1 MLLSYYI
8 LLEGM
13 TDLIRKTR
21 LQRVFA
27 AIGCLLILVSLAIPV
42 SAAEGTISCTYVP
55 ITGDGFVADT
65 MNGVEAR
72 YNLYGP
78 TLYCVE
84 LVVRYYAE
92 VYGLEIRCADGGPT
106 VLNNDDLYFEETTN
120 PQPGDV
126 MYGSAAARGKSYN
139 HWALV
144 KSNNGSSLTLF
155 EQNWRWNGQAGIN
168 REIEYPTTYYKIY
181 TLKSRSGAE
190 IQPVSGSVA
199 VASTWAES
207 YIDRAAEAGIA
218 SLETDYQANVT
229 REDFCQMALNVLR
242 NYGVEPMEDGTACEE
257 AAELGLVS
265 NLNGEDALT
274 RQEAAVITYRVAK
287 RIGGSSETDLSALE
301 SYNDADT
308 IADWAKEAVAQLTAC
323 GLMSGSEGSFNPTG
337 TMTNEQAVALMVRV
351 DENPNPTVT
360 YRSSGAAAKNAGTA
374 AENLVSLGAGDMMIS
389 RMLLGLWFPE

>member
-1 MLLSYYI
+1 M
-8 LLEGM
+8 
-13 TDLIRKTR
+13 IRKTR

-27 AIGCLLILVSLAIPV
+27 VLGCLLILASLAVPV

-84 LVVRYYAE
+84 LVVRYYQE
-92 VYGLEIRCADGGPT
+92 VYGLSIRCDDGGPQ
-106 VLNNDDLYFEETTN
+106 VLNNDDYYFALTDD

-126 MYGSAAARGKSYN
+126 MYGSAAARGKGYN

-168 REIEYPTTYYKIY
+168 REIEYPTTCYQIY

-190 IQPVSGSVA
+190 VQPVSGSVA
-199 VASTWAES
+199 VVSAWAES

-218 SLETDYQANVT
+218 TLETDYQADVT
-229 REDFCQMALNVLR
+229 REAFCQMALNVLS

-257 AAELGLVS
+257 AADLGLVS
-265 NLNGEDALT
+265 NLDGSAALT
-274 RQEAAVITYRVAK
+274 RQEAAVITSRLAE
-287 RIGGSSETDLSALE
+287 RIGHISEADPEVLTA
-301 SYNDADT
+301 YADADD

-323 GLMSGSEGSFNPTG
+323 GLMSGSEGNFDPTG

-351 DENPNPTVT
+351 DENPNPSVT
-360 YRSSGAAAKNAGTA
+360 YQSRADDGEAGSAAERVVALGAA
-374 AENLVSLGAGDMMIS
+374 DMMLS
-389 RMLLGLWFPE
+389 RILLSWVW

>member
-1 MLLSYYI
+1 
-8 LLEGM
+8 M

-27 AIGCLLILVSLAIPV
+27 VLGCLLILASLAVPV

-84 LVVRYYAE
+84 LVVRYYQE
-92 VYGLEIRCADGGPT
+92 VYGLPIRCDDSGPS
-106 VLNNDDLYFEETTN
+106 VIGNDDYYFALTDD

-126 MYGSAAARGKSYN
+126 MFGSAAARGKGYN

-168 REIEYPTTYYKIY
+168 REIEYPTTCYQIY

-190 IQPVSGSVA
+190 VQPVSGSVA
-199 VASTWAES
+199 VVSAWAES

-218 SLETDYQANVT
+218 TLETDYQADVT
-229 REDFCQMALNVLR
+229 REAFCQMALNVLS

-257 AAELGLVS
+257 AADLGLVS
-265 NLNGEDALT
+265 NLDGSAALT
-274 RQEAAVITYRVAK
+274 RQEAAVITSRLAE
-287 RIGGSSETDLSALE
+287 RIGHISEADPEVLTA
-301 SYNDADT
+301 YADADD

-323 GLMSGSEGSFNPTG
+323 GLMSGSEGNFDPTG

-351 DENPNPTVT
+351 DENPNPSVT
-360 YRSSGAAAKNAGTA
+360 YQSRADDGETGSAAERVVALGAA
-374 AENLVSLGAGDMMIS
+374 DMMLS
-389 RMLLGLWFPE
+389 RILLSWAW

>member
-1 MLLSYYI
+1 MLLSCYI

-13 TDLIRKTR
+13 TALIRKTSVKR
-21 LQRVFA
+21 LFA
-27 AIGCLLILVSLAIPV
+27 AIGCLLILASLVVPV

-92 VYGLEIRCADGGPT
+92 VYGLEIRCSDGGPA

-126 MYGSAAARGKSYN
+126 MFGSAAARGKGYN

-181 TLKSRSGAE
+181 TLKSRSGADIE
-190 IQPVSGSVA
+190 PVSGSVA

-218 SLETDYQANVT
+218 TLETDYQSEVT
-229 REDFCQMALNVLR
+229 REAFCQMAVNVLA

-265 NLNGEDALT
+265 SLDGQEVLT
-274 RQEAAVITYRVAK
+274 RQEAAVITYRLAQ
-287 RIGGSSETDLSALE
+287 RIGGVSGADLNALE
-301 SYNDADT
+301 TYDDAAA
-308 IADWAKEAVAQLTAC
+308 IAAWAQEAVAQLTAC
-323 GLMSGSEGSFNPTG
+323 GLMSGSNGKFDPNG

-351 DENPNPTVT
+351 DENPNPAVT
-360 YRSSGAAAKNAGTA
+360 YRSSKPDATDSAVTSVLALDAG
-374 AENLVSLGAGDMMIS
+374 ES
-389 RMLLGLWFPE
+389 MLFRILRGWTW

>member
-1 MLLSYYI
+1 
-8 LLEGM
+8 M
-13 TDLIRKTR
+13 TALIRKTSVKR
-21 LQRVFA
+21 LFA
-27 AIGCLLILVSLAIPV
+27 AIGCLLILASLVVPV

-92 VYGLEIRCADGGPT
+92 VYGLEIRCSDGGPA

-126 MYGSAAARGKSYN
+126 MFGSAAARGKGYN

-181 TLKSRSGAE
+181 TLKSRSGADIE
-190 IQPVSGSVA
+190 PVSGSVA

-218 SLETDYQANVT
+218 TLETDYQSEVT
-229 REDFCQMALNVLR
+229 REAFCQMAVNVLA

-265 NLNGEDALT
+265 SLDGQEVLT
-274 RQEAAVITYRVAK
+274 RQEAAVITYRLAQ
-287 RIGGSSETDLSALE
+287 RIGGVSGADLNALE
-301 SYNDADT
+301 TYDDAAA
-308 IADWAKEAVAQLTAC
+308 IAAWAQEAVAQLTAC
-323 GLMSGSEGSFNPTG
+323 GLMSGSNGNFDPKG

-360 YRSSGAAAKNAGTA
+360 YQSSSASGNGTGSA
-374 AENLVSLGAGDMMIS
+374 AESVVALGAGDMMLS
-389 RMLLGLWFPE
+389 RILRGLTR